1 MLLDKGADVN
11 ARGGKFGNALYTASF
26 REHVQVVQVL
36 LNQHADI
43 TAEELSSV
51 LQEAK
56 LGGHSAVVQLLQN
69 HHAALCQKQ
78 SVAKTAQGKQLI

>member
-1 MLLDKGADVN
+1 M
-11 ARGGKFGNALYTASF
+11 
-26 REHVQVVQVL
+26 VQVL

-43 TAEELSSV
+43 TAEELSSA

-56 LGGHSAVVQLLQN
+56 AGGHSGVVQLLQN

-78 SVAKTAQGKQLI
+78 SVAKTA